1 MIEYRGPQASQVEA
15 GLQDARTQIGQLG
28 DLHESLAEL
37 VGTAASDDGRVRAE
51 CTVAATPAKLE
62 IDPRA
67 MRLGS
72 EDLAETIAAVIRE
85 ASMDLRRKMHQT
97 MTQSFDGK
105 GLHEGIN
112 QARSRANE
120 TMAAFQQ
127 AAKDATSQVEGL
139 RRRLGDQGPGGGR
152 SQTWG

>member
-15 GLQDARTQIGQLG
+15 GLQDARAQIGQLG
-28 DLHESLAEL
+28 DMHERLAEL
-37 VGTAASDDGRVRAE
+37 VGTAASEDGRVRAE

-72 EDLAETIAAVIRE
+72 QDLAETISAVIRE
-85 ASMDLRRKMHQT
+85 ASTDLRRKMHET
-97 MTQSFDGK
+97 MTESFGGK
-105 GLHEGIN
+105 GLQEGID

-120 TMAAFQQ
+120 TMAAFQK

-139 RRRLGDQGPGGGR
+139 RRRLGEQGPGGSR
-152 SQTWG
+152 PQTWR